1 MQTAKTTLRTQRI
14 NENPGHYKREVICR
28 VGDTPY
34 NTELQSKIGRIGN
47 ALGKNPGNNKASG
60 KHKGIGR
67 LPAMRRLK
75 KIIGCFCQ
83 RRKEKER
90 HTRRNNQDPLPDCYI
105 QIGNFNYPTKRD
117 CLNCCHLWLLP
128 RLDNYLHSK
137 LALPPDT
144 AYAQE

>member
-1 MQTAKTTLRTQRI
+1 MQTGKATTRTQRI
-14 NENPGHYKREVICR
+14 NDNTRHYKREIVCGIS
-28 VGDTPY
+28 
-34 NTELQSKIGRIGN
+34 NTTHNAKFQSQIGRIGN
-47 ALGKNPGNNKASG
+47 TLGKDPRNDQTTG

-67 LPAMRRLK
+67 LLAMRRFK

-90 HTRRNNQDPLPDCYI
+90 HARRDDQDPLPNCYI

-117 CLNCCHLWLLP
+117 CLNCCRLWLLP
-128 RLDNYLHSK
+128 QPDNYLHSK
-137 LALPPDT
+137 LALLPGT